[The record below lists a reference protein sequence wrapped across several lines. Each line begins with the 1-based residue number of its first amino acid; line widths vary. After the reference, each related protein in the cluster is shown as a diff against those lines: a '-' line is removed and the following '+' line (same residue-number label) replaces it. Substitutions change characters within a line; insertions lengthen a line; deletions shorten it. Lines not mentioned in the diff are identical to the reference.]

1 MSEHIYSA
9 LVIYMGVAKGRRI
22 QPNSHARAIYFT
34 SLAGTICWRSRG
46 ASESGLIHM
55 RERFISRLLLALY
68 VGVAK
73 GRQNPA

>member
-34 SLAGTICWRSRG
+34 SLAGTICWRGKQGWRKG
-46 ASESGLIHM
+46 VYMLILM
-55 RERFISRLLLALY
+55 RFFEIHLPDYALGK
-68 VGVAK
+68 V
-73 GRQNPA
+73 RTSS